1 MSAKKKK
8 IAKLSEKQ
16 YSEYIASLRARD
28 EKEDKE
34 KQSRTGAAK
43 AAPVRLDFY
52 NLPRACPPAI

>member
-1 MSAKKKK
+1 MRRYFFMSAKKKK

-34 KQSRTGAAK
+34 K
-43 AAPVRLDFY
+43 
-52 NLPRACPPAI
+52 

>member
-8 IAKLSEKQ
+8 IAKLREKQ

-34 KQSRTGAAK
+34 K
-43 AAPVRLDFY
+43 
-52 NLPRACPPAI
+52 